1 MEDMNEGSI
10 TLFPPCVW
18 MMWFTFDAEVDN
30 IHCGSIYIPAYFIS
44 HTALEKWKAMHREN
58 RAYLIRSA
66 NVRDEVLKMTQEVV
80 LWFYLYG
87 YVGMMVCFVTINLYY
102 ELNRQSLC
110 CVASS
115 RKRRQ
120 GVGLLQGDSLEK
132 SCHGGHQIVG
142 RIWIF

>member
-1 MEDMNEGSI
+1 MCCNRNMEDMNEGSI
-10 TLFPPCVW
+10 TLFPPCAW

-87 YVGMMVCFVTINLYY
+87 YVGMMV
-102 ELNRQSLC
+102 
-110 CVASS
+110 
-115 RKRRQ
+115 
-120 GVGLLQGDSLEK
+120 
-132 SCHGGHQIVG
+132 
-142 RIWIF
+142 